1 MGFYIKC
8 PFFLHQQHKRPTISC
23 EDCIR
28 LFDSN
33 EEKFGW
39 IKRYCEDAWEQC
51 EYAAGMIEIYERTM
65 NMNENESKAYVAEKE
80 LEKCRDNNKRL
91 LSYIGRK
98 NKHIEKLEAELAKK
112 NEIAKHNNELYRMEL
127 EQMRTRA
134 ENLEKQK
141 NWAESILGAVL
152 IKANKMSNLVK
163 LDLKELGEL
172 MVKYQLRFTMDE
184 DEHIAWA
191 KIEERE
197 EVKGEL

>member
-1 MGFYIKC
+1 M
-8 PFFLHQQHKRPTISC
+8 S
-23 EDCIR
+23 
-28 LFDSN
+28 
-33 EEKFGW
+33 
-39 IKRYCEDAWEQC
+39 
-51 EYAAGMIEIYERTM
+51 
-65 NMNENESKAYVAEKE
+65 ENEGKAYVAEKE
-80 LEKCRDNNKRL
+80 LEKCKENNKRL
-91 LSYIGRK
+91 LSDIGRK

-152 IKANKMSNLVK
+152 IKTNKMSNLVR

-172 MVKYQLRFTMDE
+172 MTKYQLHFTVDE
-184 DEHIAWA
+184 EQHIAWA

-197 EVKGEL
+197 EAKGEV

>member
-8 PFFLHQQHKRPTISC
+8 PFFVHQQYKRPTISC
-23 EDCIR
+23 EDCVR

-33 EEKFGW
+33 KDKINW
-39 IKRYCEDAWEQC
+39 IKQYCENDWEHC
-51 EYAAGMIEIYERTM
+51 EYASGMIEIYERTM

-91 LSYIGRK
+91 LSDIGRK
-98 NKHIEKLEAELAKK
+98 NKHIEKLEAEIARK
-112 NEIAKHNNELYRMEL
+112 NDIAKYNNELYRKEL
-127 EQMRTRA
+127 EQIRNRV

-141 NWAESILGAVL
+141 TWAESILGAVL
-152 IKANKMSNLVK
+152 IKTNKMSNLVK

-172 MVKYQLRFTMDE
+172 MVKYQLHFTIDE

-197 EVKGEL
+197 EAKGDV